1 LTCVKRADER
11 IMNERYNVRRTTD
24 SRAAPPAWPDD
35 GPPTSED
42 VTRATV
48 DAWSALSRTCETWWT
63 RQFGREAV
71 AARAAERTRDLLSF
85 ARRHSPFYRALWHR
99 LPSPSPEL
107 SSLPPVTKHELM
119 ARFDDWVTDP
129 QVNRRDVEAFLAD
142 RSRIGSLYRDRYVLW
157 KSSGTS
163 GEPGIFVQDASALSV
178 YDALL
183 NVQLQSPTLAGSY
196 ALGVVTHGGRAALVA
211 ATGDH
216 FATIASWR
224 RACRNNPWPAARA
237 FSVMAPLPELTAAL
251 NAYQPAFLASYSTTL
266 GILAAEQREGRLAIA
281 PACVWSGGEYL
292 APSAAASIQRAFG
305 GVLMN
310 EYGASECMSIAF
322 SCPAAWLHVN
332 ADWVIAEPVDRDYRP
347 TAPGDT
353 SHTLLITN
361 LANRIQPIIRYD
373 LGDRVVVKAE
383 PCSCGSP
390 LPAIRPEGRR
400 DDVLALC
407 TADGS
412 IVRLS
417 PLALTT
423 VVEDATSCP
432 RFQIVQTAPDEI
444 TLRLAVADAREREL
458 AFDATARALGAY
470 LAHQSLSNVRLS
482 LAADPPAVDPRSG
495 KFREVI
501 AAARA

>member
-1 LTCVKRADER
+1 
-11 IMNERYNVRRTTD
+11 MNERYNIPRSTA

-35 GPPTSED
+35 GPPSSED

-63 RQFGREAV
+63 RQFGRQAV
-71 AARAAERTRDLLSF
+71 AARAAERTRDLLAF
-85 ARRHSPFYRALWHR
+85 TRRHSPFYRAAWHR
-99 LPSPSPEL
+99 LPASTPEL
-107 SSLPPVTKHELM
+107 ASLPPVAKPELM
-119 ARFDDWVTDP
+119 EHFDEWVTDP
-129 QVNRRDVEAFLAD
+129 RVNRGDVEAFLAD
-142 RSRIGSLYRDRYVLW
+142 RSRIGTLYRDRYVVW

-163 GEPGIFVQDASALSV
+163 GEPGIFVQDAAALSI

-183 NVQLQSPTLAGSY
+183 NVQLQSPTLAGGY
-196 ALGVVTHGGRAALVA
+196 ALGVVRHGGRAALIA

-224 RACRNNPWPAARA
+224 RSCRNNPWPTARA
-237 FSVMAPLPELTAAL
+237 FSVMEPLPDLVAAL
-251 NAYQPAFLASYSTTL
+251 NAYQPAFLASYPTTL
-266 GILAAEQREGRLAIA
+266 GILAAEQREGRLGIS

-292 APSAAASIQRAFG
+292 APSAAAAIQRAFG

-310 EYGASECMSIAF
+310 EYGASECMSIGF
-322 SCPAAWLHVN
+322 SCQAGWLHVN

-347 TAPGDT
+347 TMAGDT
-353 SHTLLITN
+353 SHTLLVTN
-361 LANRIQPIIRYD
+361 LANRVQPIIRYD
-373 LGDRVVVKAE
+373 LGDRVLVKAE

-390 LPAIRPEGRR
+390 LPAMRPEGRR

-412 IVRLS
+412 VVRLS

-423 VVEDATSCP
+423 VVEDATACS
-432 RFQIVQTAPDEI
+432 RFQIVQTAPDAI
-444 TLRLAVADAREREL
+444 ALRLGVADPRERGV
-458 AFDATARALGAY
+458 AFDATARALAAY

-482 LAADPPAVDPRSG
+482 LAAEPPAVDSRSG

-501 AAARA
+501 AAVRA